1 MSMLHRLYKDWRKY
15 STGGDHALEVALLMN
30 MLAQVIKFSGDYD
43 SLRLYII
50 LMYLPLIL
58 FMALMRISDGKR
70 WELYQQ
76 LEDWEKVR
84 WALARRDTDYVKVF
98 ETDGKLYLNAVKK

>member
-15 STGGDHALEVALLMN
+15 STGGDHALEVALLIN
-30 MLAQVIKFSGDYD
+30 MLSHV
-43 SLRLYII
+43 LRLAMDGNYFQLYPII
-50 LMYLPLIL
+50 LYPTLII
-58 FMALMRISDGKR
+58 FMALLRIADGKR
-70 WELYQQ
+70 WELWEQ